1 MFHSCILQHKKIK
14 HEKTVFGDTTIE
26 VIHVV
31 RKLLLSLIPMF
42 FSFNLFIV
50 NAQSIT
56 NIELFDIEKNEII
69 KTTKP
74 NRKIQL
80 EVEKIIEEIDDIVRK
95 LKPIPDKGYMIR
107 IPLKP
112 SIQLENQWVYA
123 LIDEVIIIIPEDEE
137 PYLLIFDD
145 ENKTHFF
152 TSEAK
157 IDTLLNTLSFSL

>member
-1 MFHSCILQHKKIK
+1 
-14 HEKTVFGDTTIE
+14 
-26 VIHVV
+26 
-31 RKLLLSLIPMF
+31 MF

-74 NRKIQL
+74 NLLIQL
-80 EVEKIIEEIDDIVRK
+80 EVEKIIKEIDDIVRK

-107 IPLKP
+107 ISLKP
-112 SIQLENQWVYA
+112 SLQLENQWVYA

-145 ENKTHFF
+145 ENRTHFF
-152 TSEAK
+152 TFETK

>member
-1 MFHSCILQHKKIK
+1 M
-14 HEKTVFGDTTIE
+14 
-26 VIHVV
+26 V

-42 FSFNLFIV
+42 FSFNLCIV

-56 NIELFDIEKNEII
+56 NVELFDIEKNEII

-80 EVEKIIEEIDDIVRK
+80 EVEKIIKEIDDIVRK

-137 PYLLIFDD
+137 PYLLLFDD

-152 TSEAK
+152 TFEAK

>member
-1 MFHSCILQHKKIK
+1 M
-14 HEKTVFGDTTIE
+14 
-26 VIHVV
+26 V

-137 PYLLIFDD
+137 PYLLLFDD

>member
-1 MFHSCILQHKKIK
+1 
-14 HEKTVFGDTTIE
+14 
-26 VIHVV
+26 
-31 RKLLLSLIPMF
+31 MF
-42 FSFNLFIV
+42 FSFNLCIV

-56 NIELFDIEKNEII
+56 NVELFDIEKNEII

-80 EVEKIIEEIDDIVRK
+80 EVEKIIKEIDDIVRK

-137 PYLLIFDD
+137 PYLLLFDD

-152 TSEAK
+152 TFEAK